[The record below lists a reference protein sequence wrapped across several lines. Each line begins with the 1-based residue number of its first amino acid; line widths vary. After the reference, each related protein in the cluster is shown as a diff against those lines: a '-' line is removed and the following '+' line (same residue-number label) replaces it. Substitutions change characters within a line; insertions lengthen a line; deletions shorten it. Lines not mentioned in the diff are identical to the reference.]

1 MPHMLIR
8 NDGKIFPNRVIRDC
22 ELPFNVQMAEWLYEH
37 TQHNR
42 VRLLCLEYI
51 ANLTDKSGVTK
62 EFLCNHECDLI
73 LEKSDENIGQ
83 LERLIVSEFHQ
94 EFTKFEVWCDNSS
107 MFYITSCSF
116 DWIPVIQK
124 ISKEYFYD
132 SITIFQ
138 LGVEICRFVEP
149 ENLLE
154 VVHTTL
160 IDYKGKSKRVMRMH
174 NMLKEGSCIS
184 NLITKIPKLN
194 EIFKYLY
201 GSELQ
206 SIAVSE
212 SQSDVV
218 DY

>member
-8 NDGKIFPNRVIRDC
+8 NDGKTFPNRVIRDC
-22 ELPFNVQMAEWLYEH
+22 ELPFNAQVAEWLYEH

-42 VRLLCLEYI
+42 VRSLCLEYI
-51 ANLTDKSGVTK
+51 ANLTDKCGVTK
-62 EFLCNHECDLI
+62 EFLFNHECDLM

-94 EFTKFEVWCDNSS
+94 EFTKFEIWCDNSS
-107 MFYITSCSF
+107 IFYITSCSF

-124 ISKEYFYD
+124 ISKEYFCG

-138 LGVEICRFVEP
+138 LGVEIYRFVEP

-154 VVHTTL
+154 VDTTL
-160 IDYKGKSKRVMRMH
+160 IDYKGKSNRARRMH
-174 NMLKEGSCIS
+174 NMLKEGSCVS
-184 NLITKIPKLN
+184 NYLMKIPKLN
-194 EIFKYLY
+194 EIFKYLCE
-201 GSELQ
+201 SELKNL
-206 SIAVSE
+206 AGSE

-218 DY
+218 D